1 MAKYSKSDA
10 AKSLNISGDELKR
23 RAKAAGFSDTES
35 YYQSIGGVSAPII
48 DAISKEMVELDR
60 QIDELTPY
68 LSLTDEEK
76 TAFLNK
82 AIEQITPYYERK
94 TAELE
99 ASLKEGKVRT
109 AEDIL
114 TNIRQIDEE
123 TKAELQRFDLSQ
135 AETEEDFLNKL
146 ADITSTKEEDIA
158 VKREDYRQR
167 IETLKANQ
175 IQSGTLTSGIGAKKR
190 AEQERLKQM
199 EEAIV
204 QRKAEADTTAVESAK
219 KFTIDQISLARQ
231 AAEQQRIRKIG
242 TPSEV
247 ASTQAEAL
255 QTAGLQDI
263 SQLKSPEELARQRAE
278 RGINPSYDN
287 TQLPELQ
294 AEKQKAGIATAQ
306 ELQADELARR
316 EQTYGL
322 QRDKI
327 MAERARKAA
336 SIAALRG

>member
-1 MAKYSKSDA
+1 MAYSKSNA
-10 AKSLNISGDELKR
+10 AKSLNISKGELEK
-23 RAKAAGFSDTES
+23 RAKAAGFSDTET
-35 YYQSIGGVSAPII
+35 YYESIGGASAPII
-48 DAISKEMVELDR
+48 EAISKEMVALDR
-60 QIDELTPY
+60 QIDELSPY

-76 TAFLNK
+76 QAFLNK

-94 TAELE
+94 TAEVE
-99 ASLKEGKVRT
+99 AALKEGKVRT

-123 TKAELQRFDLSQ
+123 TKAELARFDLTQ
-135 AETEEDFLNKL
+135 AETEEDFINRLS
-146 ADITSTKEEDIA
+146 DITSTRDEEIA
-158 VKREDYRQR
+158 VKREDFRQR

-199 EEAIV
+199 EESII
-204 QRKAEADTTAVESAK
+204 QRKTEADITSLESAK
-219 KFTIDQISLARQ
+219 KFTIDQVALARQ

-247 ASTQAEAL
+247 ASTQAEAMKTL
-255 QTAGLQDI
+255 GITDPT
-263 SQLKSPEELARQRAE
+263 QLASPEELARKRAE
-278 RGINPSYDN
+278 RGINPLYDN
-287 TQLPELQ
+287 TALPELQ

-327 MAERARKAA
+327 MAERARKA
-336 SIAALRG
+336 SQVAALRGY